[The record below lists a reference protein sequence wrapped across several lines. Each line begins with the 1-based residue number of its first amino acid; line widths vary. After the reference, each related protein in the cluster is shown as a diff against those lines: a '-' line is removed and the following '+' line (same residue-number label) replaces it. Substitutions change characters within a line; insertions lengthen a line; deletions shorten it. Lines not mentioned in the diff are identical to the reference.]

1 MAKDNP
7 RARRLGEQIQR
18 ELTDLLRRDVKDGRI
33 GNVTI
38 TAVSVTGD
46 LRTARVYYLV
56 FGKDG
61 PDPKV
66 QRGLESAAGFL
77 RNALSRSLMIRYTP
91 TLSFELDTSIEHGV
105 RLTQL
110 IDSVNKPTDAHQ
122 HRRHSVARQTLGPE
136 LSRRR
141 GPRQTAVRRPQG
153 GTYRLARSACVGHA
167 AHMLRRGHQI
177 RRPTARCGQD
187 LPRHGVSGRAHRQR
201 RPRIRGHREA
211 RA

>member
-1 MAKDNP
+1 MTKTDNP

-18 ELTDLLRRDVKDGRI
+18 ELGDLLRRDVKDERI

-77 RNALSRSLMIRYTP
+77 RNALSKSLMIRYTP

-105 RLTQL
+105 RLSQL
-110 IDSVNKPTDAHQ
+110 IDSVNKHDKQAASDLSAERAGKVDAAE
-122 HRRHSVARQTLGPE
+122 VAGHTVDDDEGHVVDE
-136 LSRRR
+136 
-141 GPRQTAVRRPQG
+141 GDYVDPRLKG
-153 GTYRLARSACVGHA
+153 
-167 AHMLRRGHQI
+167 
-177 RRPTARCGQD
+177 
-187 LPRHGVSGRAHRQR
+187 
-201 RPRIRGHREA
+201 E
-211 RA
+211 

>member
-18 ELTDLLRRDVKDGRI
+18 ELTELLRRDVKDERI

-38 TAVSVTGD
+38 TAVDVTGD
-46 LRTARVYYLV
+46 LRTARVYYLI

-77 RNALSRSLMIRYTP
+77 RNALSKSLMIRYTP
-91 TLSFELDTSIEHGV
+91 TLSFELDSSIEHGV

-110 IDSVNKPTDAHQ
+110 IDSVNK
-122 HRRHSVARQTLGPE
+122 SE
-136 LSRRR
+136 SR
-141 GPRQTAVRRPQG
+141 TASG
-153 GTYRLARSACVGHA
+153 SG
-167 AHMLRRGHQI
+167 
-177 RRPTARCGQD
+177 
-187 LPRHGVSGRAHRQR
+187 SGRAGVDEDDHVVDEGDPSPDPSPKGQ
-201 RPRIRGHREA
+201 
-211 RA
+211 

>member
-18 ELTDLLRRDVKDGRI
+18 ELTELLRRDVKDGRI

-110 IDSVNKPTDAHQ
+110 IDSVNKPRADAHEPGD
-122 HRRHSVARQTLGPE
+122 ADDD
-136 LSRRR
+136 
-141 GPRQTAVRRPQG
+141 
-153 GTYRLARSACVGHA
+153 GHVIDA
-167 AHMLRRGHQI
+167 GDYI
-177 RRPTARCGQD
+177 RAEKPAEKTD
-187 LPRHGVSGRAHRQR
+187 
-201 RPRIRGHREA
+201 
-211 RA
+211 

>member
-1 MAKDNP
+1 MAKKDNP

-18 ELTDLLRRDVKDGRI
+18 ELGELLRRNVKDERI

-110 IDSVNKPTDAHQ
+110 IDSVNKSEDRAAGTSGSEQAADGDEGH
-122 HRRHSVARQTLGPE
+122 VVDE
-136 LSRRR
+136 
-141 GPRQTAVRRPQG
+141 G
-153 GTYRLARSACVGHA
+153 GFDDDEGHVVDEGDFSPGE
-167 AHMLRRGHQI
+167 R
-177 RRPTARCGQD
+177 
-187 LPRHGVSGRAHRQR
+187 
-201 RPRIRGHREA
+201 
-211 RA
+211 

>member
-18 ELTDLLRRDVKDGRI
+18 ELTELLRRDVKDGRI

-38 TAVSVTGD
+38 TAVSVSGD
-46 LRTARVYYLV
+46 LRTARVHYLV
-56 FGKDG
+56 FGKSG

-110 IDSVNKPTDAHQ
+110 IDSVNKPPASPADGSREPADTD
-122 HRRHSVARQTLGPE
+122 TDDD
-136 LSRRR
+136 
-141 GPRQTAVRRPQG
+141 
-153 GTYRLARSACVGHA
+153 GHVVDEGDYHPA
-167 AHMLRRGHQI
+167 GK
-177 RRPTARCGQD
+177 TD
-187 LPRHGVSGRAHRQR
+187 
-201 RPRIRGHREA
+201 
-211 RA
+211 

>member
-1 MAKDNP
+1 MSKDNP

-18 ELTDLLRRDVKDGRI
+18 ELGDLLRRDVKDERI

-110 IDSVNKPTDAHQ
+110 IDAINKP
-122 HRRHSVARQTLGPE
+122 
-136 LSRRR
+136 SRE
-141 GPRQTAVRRPQG
+141 A
-153 GTYRLARSACVGHA
+153 ADDSSA
-167 AHMLRRGHQI
+167 AHGADQGRGAD
-177 RRPTARCGQD
+177 RGED
-187 LPRHGVSGRAHRQR
+187 SGEDSGKD
-201 RPRIRGHREA
+201 RGEDEGHVIDEGDPSPGGR
-211 RA
+211 

>member
-18 ELTDLLRRDVKDGRI
+18 ELTELLRRDVKDGRI

-56 FGKDG
+56 FGNDG

-66 QRGLESAAGFL
+66 QKGLESAAGFL

-110 IDSVNKPTDAHQ
+110 IDSINKPA
-122 HRRHSVARQTLGPE
+122 
-136 LSRRR
+136 SRAAGDLR
-141 GPRQTAVRRPQG
+141 GEHDGADETSAADRVDRGDDEGHVVDEGDPSPG
-153 GTYRLARSACVGHA
+153 G
-167 AHMLRRGHQI
+167 
-177 RRPTARCGQD
+177 
-187 LPRHGVSGRAHRQR
+187 
-201 RPRIRGHREA
+201 
-211 RA
+211 

>member
-18 ELTDLLRRDVKDGRI
+18 ELTLLLRRDVKDERI

-38 TAVSVTGD
+38 TAVDVTGD

-61 PDPKV
+61 PDLNV

-77 RNALSRSLMIRYTP
+77 RNALSKALMIRYTP

-105 RLTQL
+105 RLTKL
-110 IDSVNKPTDAHQ
+110 IDAANKP
-122 HRRHSVARQTLGPE
+122 
-136 LSRRR
+136 R
-141 GPRQTAVRRPQG
+141 GDV
-153 GTYRLARSACVGHA
+153 
-167 AHMLRRGHQI
+167 
-177 RRPTARCGQD
+177 
-187 LPRHGVSGRAHRQR
+187 
-201 RPRIRGHREA
+201 
-211 RA
+211 

>member
-1 MAKDNP
+1 MATKDNP

-18 ELTDLLRRDVKDGRI
+18 ELGEMLRRNVKDERI

-77 RNALSRSLMIRYTP
+77 RNALSKSLMIRYTP

-110 IDSVNKPTDAHQ
+110 IDSVNKPEQRPAAAGEAH
-122 HRRHSVARQTLGPE
+122 REPEDGPE
-136 LSRRR
+136 D
-141 GPRQTAVRRPQG
+141 
-153 GTYRLARSACVGHA
+153 GHVVDE
-167 AHMLRRGHQI
+167 GDYI
-177 RRPTARCGQD
+177 DPK
-187 LPRHGVSGRAHRQR
+187 SGA
-201 RPRIRGHREA
+201 
-211 RA
+211 

>member
-1 MAKDNP
+1 MANKEKP

-18 ELTDLLRRDVKDGRI
+18 ELTDLLRRDVKDERI

-56 FGKDG
+56 FGKEG

-66 QRGLESAAGFL
+66 QKGLESAAGFL
-77 RNALSRSLMIRYTP
+77 RNALSKSLMIRYTP

-110 IDSVNKPTDAHQ
+110 IDSVTKSAKDAAGE
-122 HRRHSVARQTLGPE
+122 RRDDAPGEDAPGDDSPDD
-136 LSRRR
+136 
-141 GPRQTAVRRPQG
+141 
-153 GTYRLARSACVGHA
+153 GHVIDE
-167 AHMLRRGHQI
+167 G
-177 RRPTARCGQD
+177 
-187 LPRHGVSGRAHRQR
+187 
-201 RPRIRGHREA
+201 
-211 RA
+211 